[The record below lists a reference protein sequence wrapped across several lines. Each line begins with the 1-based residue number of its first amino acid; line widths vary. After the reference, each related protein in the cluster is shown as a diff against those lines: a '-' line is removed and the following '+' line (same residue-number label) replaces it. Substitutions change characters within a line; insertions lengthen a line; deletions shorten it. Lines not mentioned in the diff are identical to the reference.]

1 MADNKNN
8 LKMWQSAASA
18 TDECLPLEVLE
29 RMTEGSAAD
38 PKAAAHLA
46 ECPHCQT
53 ELSMLKSFEAS
64 VPAADEGAAVAWI
77 AAQLERKQNASLVQQ
92 RMVQQKMVQQK
103 MAKPASER
111 VSFWRTMFKLPY
123 MAGAGALAAVLILAV
138 SLYNGGNSNS
148 PSLHNPNAPEIY
160 RSDVV
165 KLIAPIGEMAQAPA
179 EFRWEAVK
187 GASSYSIELTDVLGS
202 VLASEKSTQTALPL
216 TQTMKAQMSP
226 GKPLK
231 WKVTALDATGKEIA
245 HSSAENFKVKQSQ

>member
-8 LKMWQSAASA
+8 LKMWQAAASA

-29 RMTEGSAAD
+29 RMTESSSAD

-46 ECPHCQT
+46 ECAHCQT

-64 VPAADEGAAVAWI
+64 VPSAEEGAAVAWI
-77 AAQLERKQNASLVQQ
+77 AAQLERKQNASLIQ
-92 RMVQQKMVQQK
+92 RNMAQRET
-103 MAKPASER
+103 AKPASAR
-111 VSFWRTMFKLPY
+111 VSFWRNMFRMPY
-123 MAGAGALAAVLILAV
+123 LAGAGALAAVLILAV
-138 SLYNGGNSNS
+138 SLYNGGNSNG
-148 PSLHNPNAPEIY
+148 PSLHNPNGPEIY

-179 EFRWEAVK
+179 EFRWEGVK
-187 GASSYSIELTDVLGS
+187 GAASYSIELTDVLGS
-202 VLASEKSTQTALPL
+202 VLASEKSTQTTLPL
-216 TQTMKAQMSP
+216 TQAMKAQMSP

-245 HSSAENFKVKQSQ
+245 HSNAENFKVK

>member
-1 MADNKNN
+1 MAENKNN
-8 LKMWQSAASA
+8 LKMWQAAASA
-18 TDECLPLEVLE
+18 TEECLPLEVLE
-29 RMTEGSAAD
+29 RMRENSSAD
-38 PKAAAHLA
+38 PKAVAHLA

-64 VPAADEGAAVAWI
+64 VPSADEGAAVAWI
-77 AAQLERKQNASLVQQ
+77 AAQLERKQNAALG
-92 RMVQQKMVQQK
+92 QQK
-103 MAKPASER
+103 MAKPVVAR
-111 VSFWRTMFKLPY
+111 VSFWHSMFKLPY

-138 SLYNGGNSNS
+138 SLHNAGNSNG
-148 PSLHNPNAPEIY
+148 PSLHNPTGPEIY

-202 VLASEKSTQTALPL
+202 VLASGKSTQATLPL
-216 TQTMKAQMSP
+216 TQAMKAQMSP

-231 WKVTALDATGKEIA
+231 WKVTALDAAGEEIA
-245 HSSAENFKVKQSQ
+245 HSSTENFKVK

>member
-8 LKMWQSAASA
+8 LKMWQAAASA
-18 TDECLPLEVLE
+18 TEECLPLEVLE
-29 RMTEGSAAD
+29 RMTESSSAD

-64 VPAADEGAAVAWI
+64 VPSADEGAAVAWI
-77 AAQLERKQNASLVQQ
+77 AAQLERKQNASS
-92 RMVQQKMVQQK
+92 VQQKMVQQQK
-103 MAKPASER
+103 MAKPAAER
-111 VSFWRTMFKLPY
+111 ISFWRAMFKLPY

-138 SLYNGGNSNS
+138 SLYNGGNPNG
-148 PSLHNPNAPEIY
+148 PSLHNPTGPEIY
-160 RSDVV
+160 RTDVV

-187 GASSYSIELTDVLGS
+187 GAASYSIELTDVLGS

-216 TQTMKAQMSP
+216 TQAMKAQMSP

-231 WKVTALDATGKEIA
+231 WKVTALDATGKEMA
-245 HSSAENFKVKQSQ
+245 HSNAENFKVK

>member
-8 LKMWQSAASA
+8 LKMWQAAASA

-29 RMTEGSAAD
+29 QMTESSSAD

-46 ECPHCQT
+46 ECAHCQT

-64 VPAADEGAAVAWI
+64 VPSAEEGAAVAWI
-77 AAQLERKQNASLVQQ
+77 AAQLERKQNASQIQQ
-92 RMVQQKMVQQK
+92 TMVQQK
-103 MAKPASER
+103 AAR
-111 VSFWRTMFKLPY
+111 GSFWRNMFRMPY
-123 MAGAGALAAVLILAV
+123 LAGAGALAAVLILAL
-138 SLYNGGNSNS
+138 SLYNGGNSNG
-148 PSLHNPNAPEIY
+148 PSLHNPNGPEIY

-202 VLASEKSTQTALPL
+202 VLASEKLTQTALPL
-216 TQTMKAQMSP
+216 TQVMKAQMSP

-231 WKVTALDATGKEIA
+231 WKVTALDAAGKEIA
-245 HSSAENFKVKQSQ
+245 HSNAENFKVK